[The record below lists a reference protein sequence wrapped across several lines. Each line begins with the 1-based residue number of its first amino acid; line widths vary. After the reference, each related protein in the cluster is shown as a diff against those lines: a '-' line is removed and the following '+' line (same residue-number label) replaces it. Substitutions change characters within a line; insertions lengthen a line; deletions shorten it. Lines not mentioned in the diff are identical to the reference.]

1 MRRVFVGVDDG
12 DEDFVNGGTSE
23 NRRVGIGEEVGRNKV
38 FTLNLSIG
46 ISSSFP
52 IEKTL
57 SILFQMNV
65 FERKREKI
73 SFYIYNESIKTVG
86 G

>member
-1 MRRVFVGVDDG
+1 MKIVELESVRKW
-12 DEDFVNGGTSE
+12 
-23 NRRVGIGEEVGRNKV
+23 GEIRYS
-38 FTLNLSIG
+38 LSIYPLEYLLV
-46 ISSSFP
+46 FP
-52 IEKTL
+52 IEKIL